1 MTPMMGPKVAPAGL
15 VMAVAKNTLPV
26 GDDFDEG
33 VDDEEVGH
41 QAEDE
46 GHGDR
51 YRADSRYVI
60 EP

>member
-1 MTPMMGPKVAPAGL
+1 MAPMMLPWNADFRG
-15 VMAVAKNTLPV
+15 TLR

-51 YRADSRYVI
+51 YRTDPRYVI

>member
-1 MTPMMGPKVAPAGL
+1 MAPMM
-15 VMAVAKNTLPV
+15 LPWNA
-26 GDDFDEG
+26 DFRGTSPWGMIFNEG

-51 YRADSRYVI
+51 YRTDSRYVI